1 MARPT
6 WTLTGPLSAPHG
18 AVLAGTEITLS
29 LVPGVSRDPSGSD
42 LRAGSTVAVVGA
54 DGTLTVKG
62 TGDPVMLLASSPDAP
77 VHYRLSCIPRVLP
90 TVTFTAPEGGSLAL
104 DDIVPEVP
112 APIPPVD
119 ASTLRAEWQAALVT
133 DHGALTGLND
143 DDHPQYALAD
153 GTRGAFAAPLGA
165 DDNYVTDAEKAA
177 LHGHSN
183 KAALDLVSG
192 TNTGDQV
199 LPTWA
204 TISGKP
210 AVIGAG
216 ATAAD
221 ARTAIG
227 AGTSSFSG
235 AYADLTG
242 KPTLGTAA
250 DNAETDFATAAQGA
264 KADTALQPSTAQAIN
279 AQTGTS
285 YTLQASDAGKLV
297 TLDNTGA
304 ITLNAPGSVFTAG
317 QRVDVLV
324 LNTGMATVVGTSG
337 ATANGTP
344 SLVSRARY
352 SAFTVLW
359 LSATSAV
366 VVGDLA

>member
-18 AVLAGTEITLS
+18 AVLAGTELTLS

-112 APIPPVD
+112 APIPAVD
-119 ASTLRAEWQAALVT
+119 ASTLRAEWQAALDGKQPAGSYAAGVHT
-133 DHGALTGLND
+133 HTAAQIADATTAGRAL
-143 DDHPQYALAD
+143 
-153 GTRGAFAAPLGA
+153 
-165 DDNYVTDAEKAA
+165 V
-177 LHGHSN
+177 
-183 KAALDLVSG
+183 
-192 TNTGDQV
+192 
-199 LPTWA
+199 
-204 TISGKP
+204 
-210 AVIGAG
+210 
-216 ATAAD
+216 TAAD
-221 ARTAIG
+221 AAAQRTALGLGSAATTAATDYATAAQG
-227 AGTSSFSG
+227 AL
-235 AYADLTG
+235 ADTATQPG
-242 KPTLGTAA
+242 DLGTAA
-250 DNAETDFATAAQGA
+250 ASDVGDFATAAQGA